1 MLFLGGAKRVSFAR
15 KLIDAGARL
24 GVEIRIFS
32 YELHTNVPI
41 ASVGTVVLGR
51 RWDADDLLDHLHNV
65 VKTNAIDILL
75 PFVDGAVAAAGA
87 YEGNF
92 GDAWAP
98 VVDPGLAETMFD
110 KSSAAVAF
118 KNAKLPIPTTY
129 TWGRPEFPLIAKPR
143 HGSASKGIFIIETI
157 AELRRVLKD
166 KDSFLIQRYYPRR
179 EEFTVDCYVT
189 RRGKILCVSPR
200 RRLEV
205 LGGEVTR
212 TITVDSPELISL
224 STDVIN
230 ALRLRGAVTIQFLRD
245 KETDRLL
252 LMEVNPRLGGGVV
265 CSIHAGADIPTLILR
280 EALGLPLEPIQKI
293 RPYIE
298 ICRYFEEVA
307 FNVVTE

>member
-1 MLFLGGAKRVSFAR
+1 IGIK
-15 KLIDAGARL
+15 
-24 GVEIRIFS
+24 IFS

-65 VKTNAIDILL
+65 VTANSIDILL
-75 PFVDGAVAAAGA
+75 PFVDGAVAAAGS
-87 YEGNF
+87 YEANF
-92 GDAWAP
+92 SDVWAP

-110 KSSAAVAF
+110 KTAAAIAF
-118 KNAKLPIPTTY
+118 KNAHLPIPATY

-143 HGSASKGIFIIETI
+143 HGSASKGIFIIDTI
-157 AELRRVLKD
+157 AELRRVLKE

-179 EEFTVDCYVT
+179 EEFTVDCYIS

-205 LGGEVTR
+205 LGGEVVR
-212 TITVDSPELISL
+212 TITVDSPELIAL
-224 STDVIN
+224 STEIIN
-230 ALRLRGAVTIQFLRD
+230 ALKLKGAVTIQFLRD
-245 KETDRLL
+245 QETDQLL
-252 LMEVNPRLGGGVV
+252 LMEINPRLGGGVV
-265 CSIHAGADIPTLILR
+265 CSIHAGGDIPSLIIR
-280 EALGLPLEPIQKI
+280 EAVGMPLEPIERV

-298 ICRYFEEVA
+298 ITRYFEEVA